1 MRTLLLKFKI
11 LFLLSL
17 ISYES
22 NAQKPNILW
31 IYAEDTSP
39 WMGCYGD
46 EINSLSTPNI
56 DRMASEGVLF
66 NRAFVPSPVCS
77 VTRSSIIVGQSA
89 VRFGAHQHRSSRT
102 KQTRIKLP
110 KDYKL
115 LPEILSNHGYK
126 TFNYGKADYNFVWN
140 KSSVYTF
147 DLKDKKDLSE
157 LINNQPFFGQ
167 IQLRGGKNNTDK
179 LSDSLKV
186 DPKIVR
192 VPNDYPDNEIFQS
205 VVAQHYEA
213 IRIDDKIIGEILKQ
227 LEETGLSKNTIVV
240 YFSDHGANNL
250 LRHKQMLTE
259 GGLRVPFII
268 MGPDDYFLKKSV
280 RNDIINMLDLSA
292 TTLAW
297 AGIEI
302 PYWYEGKNLFG
313 DSFVARKYVAAHRD
327 RLDHTIDMVRSIR
340 TNNYRYVR
348 NYLLDRILLQPQYR
362 DNKMY
367 TKNMHH
373 LYKNGKLSEIH
384 QEIYFGERKREEF
397 YNVEKD
403 PEMIHNLAENPKFNE
418 ELEMHRTLLFDWLS
432 KGDMGFTSESV
443 ESLKANGE
451 DNSWGYGINPEYEKY
466 RKDSD
471 GDGLSDGWE
480 INNKRNPDD
489 GILFYEFDCGGWQ
502 TEGWSSEDTLSN
514 LSGNLGYLDFNLDKE
529 NVVINRHGLNIKGSS
544 SKQAFTISLKSE
556 SNLKI
561 SIFSNN
567 GELGRLNYISDN
579 LFKKL
584 IIPIEQKVWNLG
596 CESVSIL
603 FEGEKNSLIEIDYIK
618 QIEL

>member
-1 MRTLLLKFKI
+1 M
-11 LFLLSL
+11 
-17 ISYES
+17 
-22 NAQKPNILW
+22 
-31 IYAEDTSP
+31 
-39 WMGCYGD
+39 
-46 EINSLSTPNI
+46 
-56 DRMASEGVLF
+56 
-66 NRAFVPSPVCS
+66 
-77 VTRSSIIVGQSA
+77 
-89 VRFGAHQHRSSRT
+89 
-102 KQTRIKLP
+102 
-110 KDYKL
+110 
-115 LPEILSNHGYK
+115 
-126 TFNYGKADYNFVWN
+126 
-140 KSSVYTF
+140 
-147 DLKDKKDLSE
+147 
-157 LINNQPFFGQ
+157 
-167 IQLRGGKNNTDK
+167 
-179 LSDSLKV
+179 
-186 DPKIVR
+186 R

-302 PYWYEGKNLFG
+302 PYWYEGKNLFA

-403 PEMIHNLAENPKFNE
+403 PEMIYNLAENPKFNE

-529 NVVINRHGLNIKGSS
+529 NVVINRHGLSIKGSS

>member
-1 MRTLLLKFKI
+1 M
-11 LFLLSL
+11 
-17 ISYES
+17 
-22 NAQKPNILW
+22 
-31 IYAEDTSP
+31 
-39 WMGCYGD
+39 
-46 EINSLSTPNI
+46 
-56 DRMASEGVLF
+56 
-66 NRAFVPSPVCS
+66 
-77 VTRSSIIVGQSA
+77 
-89 VRFGAHQHRSSRT
+89 
-102 KQTRIKLP
+102 
-110 KDYKL
+110 
-115 LPEILSNHGYK
+115 
-126 TFNYGKADYNFVWN
+126 
-140 KSSVYTF
+140 
-147 DLKDKKDLSE
+147 
-157 LINNQPFFGQ
+157 
-167 IQLRGGKNNTDK
+167 
-179 LSDSLKV
+179 
-186 DPKIVR
+186 
-192 VPNDYPDNEIFQS
+192 
-205 VVAQHYEA
+205 
-213 IRIDDKIIGEILKQ
+213 
-227 LEETGLSKNTIVV
+227 
-240 YFSDHGANNL
+240 
-250 LRHKQMLTE
+250 
-259 GGLRVPFII
+259 
-268 MGPDDYFLKKSV
+268 
-280 RNDIINMLDLSA
+280 
-292 TTLAW
+292 
-297 AGIEI
+297 
-302 PYWYEGKNLFG
+302 
-313 DSFVARKYVAAHRD
+313 
-327 RLDHTIDMVRSIR
+327 
-340 TNNYRYVR
+340 R

-403 PEMIHNLAENPKFNE
+403 PEMIYNLAENPKFNE

-502 TEGWSSEDTLSN
+502 AEGWTSEDTLSN

-529 NVVINRHGLNIKGSS
+529 NVVINRHGLSIKGSS

-596 CESVSIL
+596 SESVSIL